1 MMEELIALGAASV
14 LLIFGGAI
22 TRWVKVKSAGMVIK
36 ELDNIGK
43 KTMDDSLDE
52 YIDSMLQAKI
62 KKP

>member
-22 TRWVKVKSAGMVIK
+22 TRWVKVKSASLVIK

-52 YIDSMLQAKI
+52 YIDTLLKSKI
-62 KKP
+62 GKP

>member
-1 MMEELIALGAASV
+1 MEELIALGVASV

-22 TRWVKVKSAGMVIK
+22 TRWVKVKSAGLVIK

-52 YIDSMLQAKI
+52 YIDSMLKAKI
-62 KKP
+62 NKP